1 MIQVRQERLEDNA
14 YVRAFATLMY
24 GGFRG
29 FHEAARG
36 LINQVPFVG
45 PYFVEDLDYLVDS
58 RILPWLVRIDAS
70 QNDPLINKLM
80 NYYPRFK
87 DILIKRSIR
96 NQLPYIEN
104 LKRINQPVETP
115 RNIIKVLPPQKLLGV
130 PYQNDS
136 YLGYKR
142 KRNIQSFKTGQ
153 SMVLTRPTIFP
164 KTWQRRAY
172 QRKLKRY
179 VKRFRRYKG
188 VNSADSYVFDS
199 YTNYSI
205 ASVQGLKL
213 QKAIPIRDILSNSVL
228 WTQTAPLY
236 NQFKVTYLTLEVR
249 QILAPRYFLNMPILA
264 INCLYNVNDPT
275 ILTFNE
281 VRSATGSRVYHMEKN
296 YYVYRHRFRFTNSP
310 SPGLGKYEDIDKS
323 NQSSYL
329 PQDACQT
336 MVFLFTNTEYLM
348 DLSGLPG
355 GTGDDVTDS
364 KLCFTLHWRLWV
376 KLKGKMA

>member
-1 MIQVRQERLEDNA
+1 MQQEEEEHPVARAFQLLL
-14 YVRAFATLMY
+14 YGGVRA
-24 GGFRG
+24 

-36 LINQVPFVG
+36 LVNRVPFVG
-45 PYFVEDLDYLVDS
+45 NFLVDDLDYIVDAN
-58 RILPWLVRIDAS
+58 ILPWMVDPTADAS
-70 QNDPLINKLM
+70 DNLIFIKKLM
-80 NYYPRFK
+80 ARYPHYK
-87 DILIKRSIR
+87 DFLIKKSIRRSI
-96 NQLPYIEN
+96 PYIEN
-104 LKRINQPVETP
+104 LQRINQPVETP
-115 RNIIKVLPPQKLLGV
+115 RSVIRVDTPQKLLGI
-130 PYQNDS
+130 PYRDDS
-136 YLGYKR
+136 YFGYKR
-142 KRNIQSFKTGQ
+142 KRYIQPYKSGKP
-153 SMVLTRPTIFP
+153 MVLTRPTIIP
-164 KTWQRRAY
+164 KTLQRRAY
-172 QRKLKRY
+172 KRKLKRY

-199 YTNYSI
+199 YTNYPI
-205 ASVQGLKL
+205 ASVQGIKL
-213 QKAIPIRDILSNSVL
+213 SKAIPIRDILTNSVL

-281 VRSATGSRVYHMEKN
+281 VRSASGSKVYHMEKN
-296 YYVYRHRFRFTNSP
+296 YYVYRHRFKFTNSP

-323 NQSSYL
+323 NQTSFI
-329 PQDACQT
+329 PTDACQT

-348 DLSGLPG
+348 DLAGLPG
-355 GTGDDVTDS
+355 GTADDVTDS